1 MCVTFPLDH
10 ILPKSHG
17 GLPALDNLAFA
28 CPWCNGF
35 KRDAMSDW
43 DGRSRRRARLFNPRT
58 DVWRAHFR
66 WSSDR
71 LRILGK
77 TAIGRATVR
86 RLRMNAREAQLV
98 RSFLIA
104 IHFHPAE
111 DPDCEQRS

>member
-10 ILPKSHG
+10 IFPKSRG
-17 GLPALDNLAFA
+17 GLATLDNLAFA

-43 DGRSRRRARLFNPRT
+43 DGTSERRARHFNPRI
-58 DVWRAHFR
+58 DVWKDHFR
-66 WSSDR
+66 WSRNR

-77 TAIGRATVR
+77 TDIGRATVR
-86 RLRMNAREAQLV
+86 RLKMNAREAQFV

-104 IHFHPAE
+104 IRVHPAD
-111 DPDCEQRS
+111 DPDW